1 MKISELR
8 IGNYI
13 RDVFETK
20 SHEVKK
26 LDLED
31 YAAMLNRRNSSHP
44 NIYRGVE
51 LSDEWIKR
59 FGFEVSKTQDKFFI
73 KDNNIGI
80 STADDMFRFIK
91 GNFVCQIVLREFE
104 FVHELQ
110 NLYYAITGVE
120 LSVAADVR

>member
-13 RDVFETK
+13 RDVFDIK
-20 SHEVKK
+20 RHDVKK

-31 YAAMLNRRNSSHP
+31 YAVMLNRRNSSHP
-44 NIYRGVE
+44 NTYRGVE
-51 LSDEWIKR
+51 LNDEWIKI
-59 FGFEVSKTQDKFFI
+59 FGFEISKTHDKFFI

-91 GNFVCQIVLREFE
+91 GNFVCQIVLREIE

-120 LSVAADVR
+120 LSVA